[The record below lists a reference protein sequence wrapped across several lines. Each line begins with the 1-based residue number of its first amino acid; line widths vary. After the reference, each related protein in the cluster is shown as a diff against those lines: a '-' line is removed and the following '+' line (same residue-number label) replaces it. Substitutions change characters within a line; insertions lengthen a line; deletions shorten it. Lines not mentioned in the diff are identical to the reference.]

1 MNKMNKMS
9 TREQLLTA
17 LFLLPLDFILSGLVV
32 RYGWNNVL
40 TTFDGVP
47 NITLAQAIGLGILVS
62 FITVSG
68 GRKENDYD
76 LDEMLLKTVIS
87 PTLTFVLLWFVTLFL

>member
-1 MNKMNKMS
+1 MNKMI
-9 TREQLLTA
+9 TREQLLTV
-17 LFLLPLDFILSGLVV
+17 LFLLPLDFILSGLVM

-40 TTFDGVP
+40 TTFYGVS

-76 LDEMLLKTVIS
+76 FYERLSKTIIS

>member
-1 MNKMNKMS
+1 MNKMS
-9 TREQLLTA
+9 TREQLLTV

-62 FITVSG
+62 FLTASG

-76 LDEMLLKTVIS
+76 FYEMLSKTIIS

>member
-1 MNKMNKMS
+1 MNKMS
-9 TREQLLTA
+9 TREQLLTV
-17 LFLLPLDFILSGLVV
+17 LFLLPLDFTLSGLVV

-47 NITLAQAIGLGILVS
+47 NITLAQAIGLGVLVS
-62 FITVSG
+62 FITASG

-76 LDEMLLKTVIS
+76 FYEMLSKVIIS

>member
-1 MNKMNKMS
+1 MNKMS

-76 LDEMLLKTVIS
+76 FYEMLLKTIIS
-87 PTLTFVLLWFVTLFL
+87 PTLTFVVPT

>member
-1 MNKMNKMS
+1 MNKIS

-17 LFLLPLDFILSGLVV
+17 LFLLPLDFIFSGLVV

-76 LDEMLLKTVIS
+76 FYEMLSKAIIS

>member
-1 MNKMNKMS
+1 MNKMS

-17 LFLLPLDFILSGLVV
+17 LFLLPLDFILSGLVM

-47 NITLAQAIGLGILVS
+47 NITLAQAIGLGMLVS
-62 FITVSG
+62 FITASG
-68 GRKENDYD
+68 GRKENDCDFY
-76 LDEMLLKTVIS
+76 EMLSKAIIS